1 MNAFMH
7 QAQAS
12 STTSLTNDNCSSLDI
27 KPSIQQNGGSN
38 PSSGQK
44 QREGT
49 TTATALNN
57 SGNTNTN
64 NNNNNSNANSNNSN
78 NNSSLNGGLF
88 DNPQSAYG
96 GSAGTA
102 TVGGYDSSYH
112 GYHQTTNSAA
122 FQSLS
127 LGNGNS
133 AGGATALGGGGGGG
147 GGGGNGGSAN
157 AGLAGIRSNM
167 SPHHHHHSA
176 KPHRT
181 KPRTSAGKKHNFHN
195 RHGVGFC
202 FIIIIYCFQP

>member
-1 MNAFMH
+1 MH

-49 TTATALNN
+49 TTSALNNN

-64 NNNNNSNANSNNSN
+64 NNNNNNSNANSNNNSNNN

-96 GSAGTA
+96 SSTGA
-102 TVGGYDSSYH
+102 TGVGGYDSSYH
-112 GYHQTTNSAA
+112 GYHQSANAA

-127 LGNGNS
+127 LGNGNTS
-133 AGGATALGGGGGGG
+133 GGANAIGGGGGGG
-147 GGGGNGGSAN
+147 GGAGTGGVS
-157 AGLAGIRSNM
+157 GIRSNM

-181 KPRTSAGKKHNFHN
+181 KPRTSAGKKHNNLN
-195 RHGVGFC
+195 RHGVGLHF
-202 FIIIIYCFQP
+202 